1 MLPTTIR
8 RRCEQVLWA
17 RAIPFGVL
25 KCTTPVGDGMSD
37 DVGGTNTTK
46 KVDGPVPVYAP
57 AMVFMGAWGVLLAF
71 LNMFS
76 MALPNQHVSWGG
88 LLTFEATNAA
98 FGDAIDGFHFEPLG
112 DSIFLIACIAMIAFG
127 LKTIGERGDV
137 SAWLKSLIDNDTWP
151 ALNDLSIGGGQR
163 TLAAWC
169 LFSGIAF
176 YFWFG
181 IQHSGWMDVGVYSV
195 TIALMGSGFALNHAS
210 RVPPGDE
217 NID

>member
-1 MLPTTIR
+1 
-8 RRCEQVLWA
+8 
-17 RAIPFGVL
+17 
-25 KCTTPVGDGMSD
+25 MSD